1 MRRAI
6 IMVQDLVMVLVAV
19 ALSLILSQSRLSFD
33 AFSFGGLAC
42 WAVIVLAAHLLF
54 RTCGLYSTVWR
65 FASTPDFFNILKG
78 CGSLTVVLY
87 LASIAY
93 RSFFQPVAGL
103 NERQFIVFFLVSF
116 TIISAPRLYYR
127 FLRDGASWRI
137 LRRAAGDASIK
148 QALFIGRL
156 SEADII
162 VRFTRTSVPAEY
174 AIAGIMA
181 TESDAPLGTQ
191 IQGVPV
197 VALRPRLIEVLE
209 EYLKGTENLD
219 LLIFGNGADR
229 EIDDYAELVRVARHS
244 GVAVVQFSGFS
255 ELGQGGR
262 LVLDAVEMETIMRRS
277 AVATDTARIGAFVG
291 GKRVLV
297 TGGAGSIGRILVKRA
312 LELGAEAVLVA
323 DNSEFGIFQL
333 DQLIDDNHRDRL
345 TSRIVDVTDRPHMM
359 RLVSE
364 FKPAIVFHAAALKH
378 VPLLEENWEAAIE
391 TNVFGTLACAE
402 VAAACGVPQFLLI
415 SSDKAVDPTSVL
427 GATKRAAEQIVSSL
441 HETHAARTGSHA
453 VAANGHYAGVVRHP
467 GAPGTKFIAVRFGNV
482 FGSNGSV
489 ATIFQAQIEAGGP
502 VTITDRRMTRY
513 FMTVAEAVDL
523 VIMSATDAEQRQG
536 RDDYAIYML
545 DMGEPVPI
553 LEVAETMIRM
563 AGKSPYTDIPIRF
576 TGIRPGE
583 KLHEALHGGNE
594 EVVKL
599 ATAKIFGLRTDVVQW
614 GRIEAALPALQAAIR
629 DQDKA
634 AALAILAGLY
644 RAEEEVAGA
653 RERAVPK
660 TAGRS
665 VRPVPCACNWPLKP
679 ARTPRN

>member
-1 MRRAI
+1 MTAYVEAVSGIRPRMRRAI
-6 IMVQDLVMVLVAV
+6 IMVQDLAMVLVAV
-19 ALSLILSQSRLSFD
+19 ALSLILSQSRLSFE
-33 AFSFGGLAC
+33 AFSSGGLAC
-42 WAVIVLAAHLLF
+42 WALIVLIAHLLF
-54 RTCGLYSTVWR
+54 RTCGLYNTVWR

-87 LASIAY
+87 LASLGF
-93 RSFFQPVAGL
+93 RFFFQPVMGL

-137 LRRAAGDASIK
+137 LRRAAGDASTK

-156 SEADII
+156 GEADVI
-162 VRFTRTSVPAEY
+162 VRFTRTAEPAEY

-181 TESDAPLGTQ
+181 TESDAPLGMR

-197 VALRPRLIEVLE
+197 VALRPRLVEVLE
-209 EYLKGTENLD
+209 DYVKGTENLD
-219 LLIFGNGADR
+219 LLIFGQGVER
-229 EIDDYAELVRVARHS
+229 EIEDYAELVRVARHS
-244 GVAVVQFSGFS
+244 GIAVVQFSGLS
-255 ELGQGGR
+255 ELGQGGK

-291 GKRVLV
+291 GKRVMV
-297 TGGAGSIGRILVKRA
+297 TGGAGSIGRVLVKRA

-333 DQLIDDNHRDRL
+333 DQLTDESDRDRL
-345 TSRIVDVTDRPHMM
+345 TSRIVDVTDRPHMT

-364 FKPAIVFHAAALKH
+364 FKPAIIFHAAALKH

-402 VAAACGVPQFLLI
+402 IAAECGVPQFLLI
-415 SSDKAVDPTSVL
+415 SSDKAVDPSSVL
-427 GATKRAAEQIVSSL
+427 GVTKRAAEQVVSSL
-441 HETHAARTGSHA
+441 HAAQAEMSPPRAGA
-453 VAANGHYAGVVRHP
+453 VNGHHA
-467 GAPGTKFIAVRFGNV
+467 GAPASRHSGTKFIAVRFGNV

-489 ATIFQAQIEAGGP
+489 ATVFQAQIEAGGP

-523 VIMSATDAEQRQG
+523 VIMSAADAEQRQG
-536 RDDYAIYML
+536 ADDYAIYML
-545 DMGEPVPI
+545 DMGKPVPI

-583 KLHEALHGGNE
+583 KLHETLHGENE

-599 ATAKIFGLRTDVVQW
+599 DTAKIFGLRTEVVRWAKIQA
-614 GRIEAALPALQAAIR
+614 GLTALQAAIR

-634 AALAILAGLY
+634 VALAVLTELHQDQNIPERDMPKAAGQM
-644 RAEEEVAGA
+644 A
-653 RERAVPK
+653 
-660 TAGRS
+660 
-665 VRPVPCACNWPLKP
+665 
-679 ARTPRN
+679 

>member
-6 IMVQDLVMVLVAV
+6 IMIQDLVMVLIAV

-33 AFSFGGLAC
+33 AFSNAGLAC
-42 WAVIVLAAHLLF
+42 WAVIVLLAHLLF
-54 RTCGLYSTVWR
+54 RSCGLYNTVWR

-78 CGSLTVVLY
+78 CGILTVVLY
-87 LASIAY
+87 LTSLAF
-93 RSFFQPVAGL
+93 RVFFQPVAGL

-137 LRRAAGDASIK
+137 LRRAPGEAPVR
-148 QALFIGRL
+148 QALFIGLL
-156 SEADII
+156 SEADVI
-162 VRFTRTSVPAEY
+162 VRFTRTALPVEY

-191 IQGVPV
+191 IHGVPV
-197 VALRPRLIEVLE
+197 VAVRPRLVDVLE
-209 EYLKGTENLD
+209 EYVRGTKSLD
-219 LLIFGNGADR
+219 LVIFGKGAERDI
-229 EIDDYAELVRVARHS
+229 EDYAELVRVARHS
-244 GVAVVQFSGFS
+244 GITVVQFSGLS
-255 ELGQGGR
+255 ELGQGGK
-262 LVLDAVEMETIMRRS
+262 LVLDTVEMETIMRRS
-277 AVATDTARIGAFVG
+277 AVTTDLERIGVFVH

-297 TGGAGSIGRILVKRA
+297 TGGAGSIGRVLVKRS

-333 DQLIDDNHRDRL
+333 DQLVDEEERNRL
-345 TSRIVDVTDRPHMM
+345 TSRIVDVTDRRQMM
-359 RLVSE
+359 RLVGE
-364 FKPAIVFHAAALKH
+364 FKPAIIFHAAALKH
-378 VPLLEENWEAAIE
+378 VPILEENWEAAIE

-402 VAAACGVPQFLLI
+402 VAAKCGVPQFLLI

-427 GATKRAAEQIVSSL
+427 GITKRAAEQIVAAL
-441 HETHAARTGSHA
+441 HEVHAAPGSNGGGP
-453 VAANGHYAGVVRHP
+453 NGHDNGNRH
-467 GAPGTKFIAVRFGNV
+467 PGTKFIAVRFGNV

-523 VIMSATDAEQRQG
+523 VIMSAADAERRPG
-536 RDDYAIYML
+536 KDDYAIYML
-545 DMGEPVPI
+545 DMGKPVPI

-576 TGIRPGE
+576 TGVRPGE
-583 KLHEALHGGNE
+583 KLHETLHGENE

-599 ATAKIFGLRTDVVQW
+599 DIAKIFGLRSEVVGWSKIQT
-614 GRIEAALPALQAAIR
+614 GLTALQAAMR

-634 AALAILAGLY
+634 TALAVLAELHDALNTPDRIL
-644 RAEEEVAGA
+644 
-653 RERAVPK
+653 PK
-660 TAGRS
+660 AASQTA
-665 VRPVPCACNWPLKP
+665 
-679 ARTPRN
+679 

>member
-6 IMVQDLVMVLVAV
+6 IMVQDLVMVLVSV
-19 ALSLILSQSRLSFD
+19 ALSLTLSQSRLSFD
-33 AFSFGGLAC
+33 AFSYGGLAC
-42 WAVIVLAAHLLF
+42 WAAIVLFAHLLF
-54 RTCGLYSTVWR
+54 RYCGLYSTVWR

-87 LASIAY
+87 LASLAF
-93 RSFFQPVAGL
+93 RSFFQPVSGL

-137 LRRAAGDASIK
+137 LRRAPGDAPVK

-156 SEADII
+156 SEADVI
-162 VRFTRTSVPAEY
+162 VRFTRTAAPAEY

-181 TESDAPLGTQ
+181 TEADAPLGTQ

-197 VALRPRLIEVLE
+197 VAVSPRLVEVLE
-209 EYLKGTENLD
+209 DYVRGTESLD
-219 LLIFGNGADR
+219 LLIFGNGAER
-229 EIDDYAELVRVARHS
+229 EIEDYAELVRVARHS
-244 GVAVVQFSGFS
+244 GIAVVQFSGLS
-255 ELGQGGR
+255 ELGQGGK

-277 AVATDTARIGAFVG
+277 AVATDVKRIGAFVG

-333 DQLIDDNHRDRL
+333 DQLIGEKDRDRL

-364 FKPAIVFHAAALKH
+364 FKPSIVFHAAALKH
-378 VPLLEENWEAAIE
+378 VPLLEDNWEAAIE
-391 TNVFGTLACAE
+391 TNIFGTLACAE
-402 VAAACGVPQFLLI
+402 VAAKCGVPQFLLI

-427 GATKRAAEQIVSSL
+427 GVTKRAAEQIVSSL
-441 HETHAARTGSHA
+441 HETHAEPPDQYRGA
-453 VAANGHYAGVVRHP
+453 VDGHRP
-467 GAPGTKFIAVRFGNV
+467 GDPGTKFIAVRFGNV

-489 ATIFQAQIEAGGP
+489 ATIFQKQIEAGGP

-523 VIMSATDAEQRQG
+523 VIMSAADAGQRQG

-545 DMGEPVPI
+545 DMGKPVPI

-563 AGKSPYTDIPIRF
+563 AGKSPYTEIPVRF

-583 KLHEALHGGNE
+583 KLHETLHGENE

-599 ATAKIFGLRTDVVQW
+599 DTAKIFGLRTDVVEW
-614 GRIEAALPALQAAIR
+614 PRIEAALAALQAAMR
-629 DQDKA
+629 DRDKA

-644 RAEEEVAGA
+644 RVEESAGGVPEQAVSETAEQIG
-653 RERAVPK
+653 
-660 TAGRS
+660 
-665 VRPVPCACNWPLKP
+665 
-679 ARTPRN
+679 

>member
-1 MRRAI
+1 MTAYVEAVSGIRPKMRRAI
-6 IMVQDLVMVLVAV
+6 IMMQDLVMVLASV
-19 ALSLILSQSRLSFD
+19 ALSLVLSQSRLSFD
-33 AFSFGGLAC
+33 AFSYGGLAC
-42 WAVIVLAAHLLF
+42 WVLIVLTAHLLF
-54 RTCGLYSTVWR
+54 RYCGLYNTVWR

-87 LASIAY
+87 LASIAF

-137 LRRAAGDASIK
+137 LRRAPGDAPIK

-156 SEADII
+156 SEADVI
-162 VRFTRTSVPAEY
+162 VRFTRTAVPAEY

-197 VALRPRLIEVLE
+197 VALMPRLVEVLE
-209 EYLKGTENLD
+209 EYVNGTENLD
-219 LLIFGNGADR
+219 LLIFGKGVER
-229 EIDDYAELVRVARHS
+229 EIEDYAELVRVARHS
-244 GVAVVQFSGFS
+244 GIAVVQFSGLS
-255 ELGQGGR
+255 ELGQGGK

-297 TGGAGSIGRILVKRA
+297 TGGAGSIGRVLVKRS

-333 DQLIDDNHRDRL
+333 DQLIEERHRDRL
-345 TSRIVDVTDRPHMM
+345 ASRIVDVTDRPHMM

-364 FKPAIVFHAAALKH
+364 FKPSIIFHAAALKH

-402 VAAACGVPQFLLI
+402 VAAECGVPQFLLI

-427 GATKRAAEQIVSSL
+427 GVTKRAAEQIVSSL
-441 HETHAARTGSHA
+441 HETHAAPPPSHA
-453 VAANGHYAGVVRHP
+453 GGLNGHHGGV
-467 GAPGTKFIAVRFGNV
+467 PGTKFIAVRFGNV

-523 VIMSATDAEQRQG
+523 VIMSAADAEQRQG

-545 DMGEPVPI
+545 DMGKPVPI

-583 KLHEALHGGNE
+583 KLHETLHGEGE

-599 ATAKIFGLRTDVVQW
+599 DIAKIFGLRTDVAQW
-614 GRIEAALPALQAAIR
+614 PRIEAALPALVAAMH

-644 RAEEEVAGA
+644 RAEDDIGGA
-653 RERAVPK
+653 PERAVPK
-660 TAGRS
+660 TAGQ
-665 VRPVPCACNWPLKP
+665 VG
-679 ARTPRN
+679 

>member
-1 MRRAI
+1 MTAYVEAVSELRPRMRRAI

-33 AFSFGGLAC
+33 AFSSGGLAC
-42 WAVIVLAAHLLF
+42 WALIVLIAHLLF
-54 RTCGLYSTVWR
+54 RSSGLYNTVWR

-78 CGSLTVVLY
+78 CGSLTVILY
-87 LASIAY
+87 LASLAF
-93 RSFFQPVAGL
+93 RFFFQPVAGL

-137 LRRAAGDASIK
+137 LRRAAGDASTK

-156 SEADII
+156 SEADLI
-162 VRFTRTSVPAEY
+162 VRFTRTAMPAEY

-181 TESDAPLGTQ
+181 TESDAPLGTR

-197 VALRPRLIEVLE
+197 VALRPRLVEVLE
-209 EYLKGTENLD
+209 EYVKGTENLD
-219 LLIFGNGADR
+219 LLIFGQGVER
-229 EIDDYAELVRVARHS
+229 EIEDYAELVRIARHS
-244 GVAVVQFSGFS
+244 GIAVVQFSGLS
-255 ELGQGGR
+255 ELGQGGK
-262 LVLDAVEMETIMRRS
+262 LVLDAVEMATIMRRS
-277 AVATDTARIGAFVG
+277 AVATDITRIGAFVG
-291 GKRVLV
+291 GKRVMV
-297 TGGAGSIGRILVKRA
+297 TGGAGSIGRVLIKRA

-333 DQLIDDNHRDRL
+333 DQQTDDGDRDRL
-345 TSRIVDVTDRPHMM
+345 TSRIVDVTDRPHMT

-364 FKPAIVFHAAALKH
+364 FKPAIIFHAAALKH

-402 VAAACGVPQFLLI
+402 IAAECGVPQFLLI

-427 GATKRAAEQIVSSL
+427 GVTKRAAEQVVSSL
-441 HETHAARTGSHA
+441 HEAQAASRPLRAG
-453 VAANGHYAGVVRHP
+453 AANGHHA
-467 GAPGTKFIAVRFGNV
+467 GAPDLRHSGTKFIAVRFGNV

-523 VIMSATDAEQRQG
+523 VIMSAADAEQRRG
-536 RDDYAIYML
+536 ADDYAIYML
-545 DMGEPVPI
+545 DMGKPVPI

-583 KLHEALHGGNE
+583 KLHETLHAENE

-599 ATAKIFGLRTDVVQW
+599 DTAKIFGLRTGVIEW
-614 GRIEAALPALQAAIR
+614 PKIEAALPALVAAMHDR
-629 DQDKA
+629 DKT
-634 AALAILAGLY
+634 AALTVLAGLHQDQNIPD
-644 RAEEEVAGA
+644 RDMPKAAGQ
-653 RERAVPK
+653 
-660 TAGRS
+660 TA
-665 VRPVPCACNWPLKP
+665 
-679 ARTPRN
+679 

>member
-1 MRRAI
+1 MTAYVEAVSELRPRMRRAI

-33 AFSFGGLAC
+33 AFSAGGLAC
-42 WAVIVLAAHLLF
+42 WALIVLIAHFLF
-54 RTCGLYSTVWR
+54 RTSGLYNTVWR

-87 LASIAY
+87 LASLGF
-93 RSFFQPVAGL
+93 RFFFQPVMGL

-137 LRRAAGDASIK
+137 LRRAAGDASTK

-156 SEADII
+156 SEADVI
-162 VRFTRTSVPAEY
+162 VRFTRAAQPAEY
-174 AIAGIMA
+174 AISGIMA
-181 TESDAPLGTQ
+181 TESEAPLGTQ

-197 VALRPRLIEVLE
+197 VALRPRLVEVLE
-209 EYLKGTENLD
+209 DYVKGTQSLD
-219 LLIFGNGADR
+219 LLIFGQGVER
-229 EIDDYAELVRVARHS
+229 EIEDYAELVRIARHS
-244 GVAVVQFSGFS
+244 GIGVVQFSGLS
-255 ELGQGGR
+255 ELGQGGK

-277 AVATDTARIGAFVG
+277 AVATDTTRIGAFVG
-291 GKRVLV
+291 GKRVMV
-297 TGGAGSIGRILVKRA
+297 TGGAGSIGRVLVKRA

-333 DQLIDDNHRDRL
+333 DQQTDDADRGRL
-345 TSRIVDVTDRPHMM
+345 TSRIVDVTDRPHMT
-359 RLVSE
+359 RLVNE
-364 FKPAIVFHAAALKH
+364 FKPAIIFHAAALKH

-402 VAAACGVPQFLLI
+402 IAAECGVPQFLLI

-427 GATKRAAEQIVSSL
+427 GVTKRAAEQIVSSL
-441 HETHAARTGSHA
+441 HEAQAASPYAG
-453 VAANGHYAGVVRHP
+453 AANGHAGAAASRHS
-467 GAPGTKFIAVRFGNV
+467 GTKFIAVRFGNV

-523 VIMSATDAEQRQG
+523 VIMSAADAEQRQG

-545 DMGEPVPI
+545 DMGKPVPI

-583 KLHEALHGGNE
+583 KLHETLRAENE

-599 ATAKIFGLRTDVVQW
+599 DIAKIFGLRTGVVEW
-614 GRIEAALPALQAAIR
+614 PKIETTLPALVAAMHDR
-629 DQDKA
+629 DKA
-634 AALAILAGLY
+634 SALAILAGLY
-644 RAEEEVAGA
+644 RAEEDIGGPREEAAPKAAGQI
-653 RERAVPK
+653 
-660 TAGRS
+660 G
-665 VRPVPCACNWPLKP
+665 
-679 ARTPRN
+679 

>member
-1 MRRAI
+1 MTVYVEAVSELRPRMRRAI

-33 AFSFGGLAC
+33 AFSGGGLAC
-42 WAVIVLAAHLLF
+42 WALIVLIAHLLF
-54 RTCGLYSTVWR
+54 RTSGLYNTVWR

-87 LASIAY
+87 LASLAF
-93 RSFFQPVAGL
+93 RFFFQPVAGL

-137 LRRAAGDASIK
+137 LRRAAGDASTK

-156 SEADII
+156 SEADVI
-162 VRFTRTSVPAEY
+162 VRFTRAAQPAEY

-181 TESDAPLGTQ
+181 TENDAPLGTR

-197 VALRPRLIEVLE
+197 VAARPRLVEVLE
-209 EYLKGTENLD
+209 DYVKGTQSLD
-219 LLIFGNGADR
+219 LLIFGQGVER
-229 EIDDYAELVRVARHS
+229 EIEDYAELVRVARHS
-244 GVAVVQFSGFS
+244 GIGVVQFAGLS
-255 ELGQGGR
+255 ELGQGGK

-291 GKRVLV
+291 GKRVMV
-297 TGGAGSIGRILVKRA
+297 TGGAGSIGRVLVKRA

-333 DQLIDDNHRDRL
+333 DQQTDDADRDRL
-345 TSRIVDVTDRPHMM
+345 TSRIVDVTDRPHMT
-359 RLVSE
+359 RLVNE
-364 FKPAIVFHAAALKH
+364 FKPAIIFHAAALKH

-402 VAAACGVPQFLLI
+402 IAAECGVPQFLLI

-427 GATKRAAEQIVSSL
+427 GVTKRAAEQIVSSL
-441 HETHAARTGSHA
+441 HETQAASPLAG
-453 VAANGHYAGVVRHP
+453 AANGHAGTPALRRS
-467 GAPGTKFIAVRFGNV
+467 GTKFIAVRFGNV

-523 VIMSATDAEQRQG
+523 VIMSAADAEQRQG
-536 RDDYAIYML
+536 KDDYAIYML
-545 DMGEPVPI
+545 DMGKPVPI

-583 KLHEALHGGNE
+583 KLHETLHAENE

-599 ATAKIFGLRTDVVQW
+599 DIAKIFGLRTGVVEW
-614 GRIEAALPALQAAIR
+614 PKIEAALPALVAAMHDR
-629 DQDKA
+629 DKA
-634 AALAILAGLY
+634 AALTILAGLY
-644 RAEEEVAGA
+644 RAEEDEDIGGL
-653 RERAVPK
+653 REEAVPK
-660 TAGRS
+660 AAGQ
-665 VRPVPCACNWPLKP
+665 VG
-679 ARTPRN
+679 